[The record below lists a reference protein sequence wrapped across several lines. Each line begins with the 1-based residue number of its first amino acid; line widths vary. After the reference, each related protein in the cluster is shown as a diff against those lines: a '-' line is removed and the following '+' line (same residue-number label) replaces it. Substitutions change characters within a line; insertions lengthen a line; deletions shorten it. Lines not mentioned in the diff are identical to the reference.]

1 MNIFFVLFIA
11 SILYWIAHQ
20 ISLKVYGFSLLTF
33 SQTTNIGLIVK
44 REARVAALTKAKE
57 FLGPYSDVWGSFT
70 LANRFCSV
78 KFDANNM
85 KIHCKSKIYDSSG
98 RKHYFTAEKFDMIS
112 IDDYWNSLCNM
123 FTMQTSYQQVFNSC
137 KTIAY
142 LSTVDYIENKEKAY
156 NTQSVDENFSS
167 SYNVQSAYT
176 FKEFYP
182 NLKSVN
188 NENQVKKSETDYIIP
203 SENEEDLLDI
213 NNASE
218 AEITELPGINIVIA
232 KKIVKERTEN
242 GAFKSKQDFFS
253 RINMKSHFAQK
264 IEGLICIKEI
274 KVANKQR
281 KNTERI
287 VDFE

>member
-1 MNIFFVLFIA
+1 MNIFFVLVI
-11 SILYWIAHQ
+11 IGLLYWIAHQ
-20 ISLKVYGFSLLTF
+20 VSSRVFGFSLLTF
-33 SQTTNIGLIVK
+33 SQTTSVGLLAKKETRI
-44 REARVAALTKAKE
+44 AALTKAKE
-57 FLGPYSDVWGSFT
+57 FLGPYSDIWGSFT
-70 LANRFCSV
+70 LSNRFCSV
-78 KFDANNM
+78 RYDANKM
-85 KIHCKSKIYDSSG
+85 QIHCKSKIYDSAG

-123 FTMQTSYQQVFNSC
+123 FTMQTNYQQVFNSC
-137 KTIAY
+137 KTISY
-142 LSTVDYIENKEKAY
+142 LSTVDYVENKQKAAVTP
-156 NTQSVDENFSS
+156 NQNENFSS

-182 NLKSVN
+182 NLKNINDS
-188 NENQVKKSETDYIIP
+188 NQEKKRETDYTIP
-203 SENEEDLLDI
+203 EEDDEDLLDV

-242 GAFKSKQDFFS
+242 GAFKNKQDFFE

-264 IEGLICIKEI
+264 IEGLICIRKINVSNKE
-274 KVANKQR
+274 R
-281 KNTERI
+281 RNTERI

>member
-1 MNIFFVLFIA
+1 MNIFFVLVIVGF
-11 SILYWIAHQ
+11 LYFIAHQ
-20 ISLKVYGFSLLTF
+20 VSYRVYGFSLLTF
-33 SQTTNIGLIVK
+33 SQTTNVSIIAK
-44 REARVAALTKAKE
+44 KEIRVAALTKAKE
-57 FLGPYSDVWGSFT
+57 FLGPYSDIWGSFT
-70 LANRFCSV
+70 LANRFCTV
-78 KFDANNM
+78 KFDANKM
-85 KIHCKSKIYDSSG
+85 KIHCKSKIYDPSG

-123 FTMQTSYQQVFNSC
+123 FTMQTNYQQVFNSC

-142 LSTVDYIENKEKAY
+142 LSNVDYIENKDKAY
-156 NTQSVDENFSS
+156 SPQSSEENFSS
-167 SYNVQSAYT
+167 SYNVKSAYT

-182 NLKSVN
+182 NLKNVN
-188 NENQVKKSETDYIIP
+188 NENQVHRVDTDSIFLDD
-203 SENEEDLLDI
+203 NEDDLLDI

-242 GAFKSKQDFFS
+242 GAFKNKQDFFE
-253 RINMKSHFAQK
+253 RINIKSHFAQK

-274 KVANKQR
+274 KVINKQR